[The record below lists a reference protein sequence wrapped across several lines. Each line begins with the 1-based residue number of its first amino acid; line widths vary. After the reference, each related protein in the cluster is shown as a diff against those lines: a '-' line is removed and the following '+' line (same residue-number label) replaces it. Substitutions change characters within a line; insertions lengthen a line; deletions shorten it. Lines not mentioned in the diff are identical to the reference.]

1 METLSAFF
9 GTADIKEFYTGDV
22 ARRAEGQRGAE
33 VAELVGEG
41 RSIGIKLE
49 DHCEWMFQA
58 EKGKVVIK
66 EEAEKASLI
75 VQADRNAWSDLVTE
89 SWSIMGLVIQGR
101 VTIERGSF
109 NHLAKWEPALQGL
122 YNDRP
127 IWFPRQETLSANHV
141 FSIEDD
147 FNEMKMALNK
157 LGFLLIRDVFT
168 QIEIEEMRKEV
179 EDRRKAATP
188 EDRRSWWATDSGG
201 EEQCCRVTYL
211 NYGSQLF
218 AELPHDPRLSYL
230 AGLSSAPLE
239 PAPDHGDGVAVVIK
253 VPEITE
259 GLSDL
264 PWHRDCGMGGHP
276 LLCPGL
282 NMGIQLDYVSAESG
296 QLKFLP
302 GSNNYA
308 GGAEYADSSPAT
320 IPIDAKPGDLTLHYG
335 HTLHIAPP
343 PSGAENYRRTVYVSF
358 HIPEYRET
366 LPQGQGYND
375 VLFAHG
381 DGRVRPPQE
390 HT

>member
-1 METLSAFF
+1 
-9 GTADIKEFYTGDV
+9 
-22 ARRAEGQRGAE
+22 
-33 VAELVGEG
+33 
-41 RSIGIKLE
+41 
-49 DHCEWMFQA
+49 
-58 EKGKVVIK
+58 
-66 EEAEKASLI
+66 
-75 VQADRNAWSDLVTE
+75 
-89 SWSIMGLVIQGR
+89 
-101 VTIERGSF
+101 
-109 NHLAKWEPALQGL
+109 
-122 YNDRP
+122 
-127 IWFPRQETLSANHV
+127 V

-179 EDRRKAATP
+179 EGRRKAATP

-211 NYGSQLF
+211 NYGSKLF

-253 VPEITE
+253 VPEVTE

-390 HT
+390 QT